1 MPFLEATVAEYQRA
15 VFVCRINVLGGVV
28 DGMCQQIDV
37 VAPFLYVSN
46 VLYVS
51 FYSDIPV
58 FLPFAGK
65 RFEADIEN
73 VSFEEDAV
81 VHAVFHLAF
90 QILFHPAGKAFP
102 VFRKDEFQIIVHID
116 VLHLF
121 RTHDARMACITEY
134 AGLGIVLPV
143 SDEGGLLY
151 FVELVVF
158 LFEFQF
164 ALAAFCDVAVLA
176 EDHAVVRV
184 HDAFK
189 VIGSVTQCHFV
200 IMD

>member
-1 MPFLEATVAEYQRA
+1 T
-15 VFVCRINVLGGVV
+15 
-28 DGMCQQIDV
+28 
-37 VAPFLYVSN
+37 
-46 VLYVS
+46 
-51 FYSDIPV
+51 
-58 FLPFAGK
+58 
-65 RFEADIEN
+65 
-73 VSFEEDAV
+73 
-81 VHAVFHLAF
+81 
-90 QILFHPAGKAFP
+90 
-102 VFRKDEFQIIVHID
+102 
-116 VLHLF
+116 
-121 RTHDARMACITEY
+121 RMTCITEY

-200 IMD
+200 IMDCTYLLRQYLLDHRIYLVVSGRWSTL

>member
-1 MPFLEATVAEYQRA
+1 MRVWVSYCQFPMRA
-15 VFVCRINVLGGVV
+15 
-28 DGMCQQIDV
+28 
-37 VAPFLYVSN
+37 
-46 VLYVS
+46 
-51 FYSDIPV
+51 
-58 FLPFAGK
+58 
-65 RFEADIEN
+65 
-73 VSFEEDAV
+73 
-81 VHAVFHLAF
+81 AF
-90 QILFHPAGKAFP
+90 
-102 VFRKDEFQIIVHID
+102 
-116 VLHLF
+116 
-121 RTHDARMACITEY
+121 CI
-134 AGLGIVLPV
+134 
-143 SDEGGLLY
+143 